1 MKTFIRS
8 ENDHRNRNFLHEHP
22 ELLGSTVTNTKKE
35 AVVGTT
41 NGTMNIL

>member
-1 MKTFIRS
+1 MKTFIHL
-8 ENDHRNRNFLHEHP
+8 ENAHRNRNFLHEHP
-22 ELLGSTVTNTKKE
+22 ELRGSTVTNSKKE